1 MHPALIIIDL
11 QEYFH
16 KLDPSKFENKINPNI
31 KKLLQFAR
39 ESKLKIIHIIT
50 IYKKDKSNWPEAYKE
65 RDSMWCME
73 NTEDSRIIQSA
84 LPEGNETVIIKKRF
98 SSFYDTELDEVLQ
111 QNKIDTLFI
120 AGYSGD
126 VCVRMTTMD
135 AFNRGYKLFWVSDCI
150 ESLFEEYNKSE
161 EYIKNLTKLK
171 AVTIDE
177 MEALIRE

>member
-16 KLDPSKFENKINPNI
+16 KLDSSKFENKINLNI

-84 LPEGNETVIIKKRF
+84 LPEETRQ
-98 SSFYDTELDEVLQ
+98 L
-111 QNKIDTLFI
+111 
-120 AGYSGD
+120 
-126 VCVRMTTMD
+126 
-135 AFNRGYKLFWVSDCI
+135 
-150 ESLFEEYNKSE
+150 
-161 EYIKNLTKLK
+161 
-171 AVTIDE
+171 
-177 MEALIRE
+177 